1 MKFTAYIRSY
11 YFKNSKGKDANLFNG
26 MRLVECMLH
35 KDTRAALIRF
45 RSQIGRA
52 ELDAANSSEKP
63 KGFTKVVA
71 DLYNDDEVELQS
83 RTFEEAYGAPFDVVR
98 ALVPPAK
105 KMQAT
110 HVKDFINHAKRP
122 ISITYQ
128 KIVASGKGEEHYLK
142 KYIKNAHKD
151 ENGRVLANTD
161 IIGYV
166 YARFEEEDLLHL
178 LIQNMTANG
187 ANMNQVNNI
196 PLNLEEDSNNDDD
209 GTAKKR
215 RYNKS
220 ASSKKKSNASPG
232 AKNVALRMLDYMK
245 SSDEAAKLNEK
256 RRYLLDKQAL
266 LAGEETRIIS
276 LEDRLQQAQGF
287 VFTVRRELRSEGME
301 TDAIKESEEYLNAFA
316 AVDIC
321 KARLHEMNEQISAS
335 KLEIEKLK
343 AEVLQMEE
351 DADLAVPTALGYGSG
366 DDNNMDTPGPS
377 KAYAKFTAQKEFD
390 TASNNGS
397 DDELDADYQVVDM
410 DDDDGN
416 DEEDDGVVVD
426 ENAWVRFGDE

>member
-1 MKFTAYIRSY
+1 
-11 YFKNSKGKDANLFNG
+11 
-26 MRLVECMLH
+26 
-35 KDTRAALIRF
+35 
-45 RSQIGRA
+45 
-52 ELDAANSSEKP
+52 
-63 KGFTKVVA
+63 
-71 DLYNDDEVELQS
+71 
-83 RTFEEAYGAPFDVVR
+83 
-98 ALVPPAK
+98 
-105 KMQAT
+105 MQAT
-110 HVKDFINHAKRP
+110 HVRDFVNQCKRP
-122 ISITYQ
+122 ISIIYRN
-128 KIVASGKGEEHYLK
+128 IGASGKGEEHYLK
-142 KYIKNAHKD
+142 KYTKNAHKD

-161 IIGYV
+161 IVGYA

-187 ANMNQVNNI
+187 ANMNQVTNI
-196 PLNLEEDSNNDDD
+196 PLNLDEESD
-209 GTAKKR
+209 GECDGAAKKR

-220 ASSKKKSNASPG
+220 ASSKKKKSGSKASPG

-301 TDAIKESEEYLNAFA
+301 TDAIKESEEYLNAIA

-321 KARLHEMNEQISAS
+321 KARLHEMNEQIAAS

-351 DADLAVPTALGYGSG
+351 DADLAVPTALGY
-366 DDNNMDTPGPS
+366 DDSDEDNYMDTPGPS
-377 KAYAKFTAQKEFD
+377 KAYAKFTAEREFE
-390 TASNNGS
+390 TSSNNGS
-397 DDELDADYQVVDM
+397 NDELDGDYQVVGM
-410 DDDDGN
+410 ENDDGN

-426 ENAWVRFGDE
+426 ENAWVTLGDE